1 VPVLATTLL
10 IVHGLVAVAL
20 LGVMNRV
27 GNRGRTARFV
37 LWPLSFRGA
46 VGSFANAAV
55 VLYVV
60 SALLGASSM

>member
-20 LGVMNRV
+20 LGVMTRV

-37 LWPLSFRGA
+37 LWPLSFRA